1 MISFPINS
9 VFIINSIMV
18 VLLLITLIS
27 GYYNGFIKQ
36 IVQLIVLI
44 VSILIAWPTS
54 GLLSN
59 SIPILSRDLGYFND
73 VLFGQFIYEISNSI
87 LWFVIL
93 FIALFV
99 GLYVIAKPFYKK
111 IRQYAWIKPLDKILG
126 VVIALI
132 PLIIWFLLFMI
143 ITLSPIFLNGKS
155 TLEASM
161 LNTLVPVAQS
171 LSDTFVGQ
179 VDPYGIVVKLTNQE
193 ELTEED
199 IANIPIW
206 LEEFGVKE
214 ESVVIVEKFINEEV
228 FTETDINTVQEY
240 ITKNEITEG
249 QARAFLEKF
258 GLAQSEIDAAIS
270 EFNFK

>member
-1 MISFPINS
+1 
-9 VFIINSIMV
+9 
-18 VLLLITLIS
+18 
-27 GYYNGFIKQ
+27 
-36 IVQLIVLI
+36 
-44 VSILIAWPTS
+44 
-54 GLLSN
+54 
-59 SIPILSRDLGYFND
+59 
-73 VLFGQFIYEISNSI
+73 
-87 LWFVIL
+87 
-93 FIALFV
+93 
-99 GLYVIAKPFYKK
+99 
-111 IRQYAWIKPLDKILG
+111 
-126 VVIALI
+126 
-132 PLIIWFLLFMI
+132 MI

-161 LNTLVPVAQS
+161 LNPLVPVAQS

-214 ESVVIVEKFINEEV
+214 ESVVIVEKFINEEA

-258 GLAQSEIDAAIS
+258 GLAQSEIDEAIS

>member
-143 ITLSPIFLNGKS
+143 IALSPIFLNGKS

-161 LNTLVPVAQS
+161 LNPLVPVAQS

-214 ESVVIVEKFINEEV
+214 ESVVIVTKFINEEA

-258 GLAQSEIDAAIS
+258 GLAQSEIDEAIS